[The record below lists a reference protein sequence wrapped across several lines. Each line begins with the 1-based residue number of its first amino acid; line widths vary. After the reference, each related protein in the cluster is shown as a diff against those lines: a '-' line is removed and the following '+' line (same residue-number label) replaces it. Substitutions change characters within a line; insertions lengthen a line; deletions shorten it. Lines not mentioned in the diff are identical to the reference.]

1 MEIMVIH
8 GVLKQGNHGKILWLF
23 ETGKPWYTI
32 HLPYIIY
39 EKSMVYSSVPCNTTK
54 YHGIPW
60 YAMRFRE
67 EDIHKLDERERGGR
81 RGRREKEEKK
91 IERNGGERGGRRER

>member
-8 GVLKQGNHGKILWLF
+8 GVLKKGGHGKTLWLF

-32 HLPYIIY
+32 HLPCIIY
-39 EKSMVYSSVPCNTTK
+39 EKNMVCSRVLCNTTK

-60 YAMRFRE
+60 YAMRFHE
-67 EDIHKLDERERGGR
+67 EDIDTLDERERERGG
-81 RGRREKEEKK
+81 E
-91 IERNGGERGGRRER
+91 GGERWKRRR

>member
-1 MEIMVIH
+1 MIH
-8 GVLKQGNHGKILWLF
+8 GVLKKGGHGKILLLF

-39 EKSMVYSSVPCNTTK
+39 EKSMVYSSVPCNTTN

-60 YAMRFRE
+60 YAMRFHE
-67 EDIHKLDERERGGR
+67 EEIYKLDERER
-81 RGRREKEEKK
+81 E
-91 IERNGGERGGRRER
+91 REREEREEREGR

>member
-1 MEIMVIH
+1 MVNHGKIPRYTMEIMVIH
-8 GVLKQGNHGKILWLF
+8 GVLKQGNHGKICWLF

-67 EDIHKLDERERGGR
+67 EEIDKLDEREREGG
-81 RGRREKEEKK
+81 GE
-91 IERNGGERGGRRER
+91 GGERRKRRR